1 MLAERVADLEK
12 AVVDEKL
19 YYNTMPY
26 SIYKS
31 KLAHDKL
38 SNEKLVKFE
47 QNIVNSLI
55 SEQRGLSLSRRV
67 LLSRKKQSDP
77 TNDESNNEL
86 GKNLKYVQ

>member
-12 AVVDEKL
+12 AVIDEKR

-26 SIYKS
+26 SVYES

-55 SEQRGLSLSRRV
+55 SQQRGL
-67 LLSRKKQSDP
+67 
-77 TNDESNNEL
+77 
-86 GKNLKYVQ
+86 NL